1 MTKRNP
7 DRGLTAKQRRFTE
20 EYQIDQNASQAAVR
34 AGYSEKTAAVIGAE
48 NLRKPAI
55 AEVIAAA
62 QKELSARS
70 EISADMVIGELRTIA
85 LGESELTRDKL
96 RALELLGKC
105 LGMFVDRSVSATLDI
120 GPGGMGATAE
130 LIASIGKPA
139 SPQDP
144 LRLSS

>member
-1 MTKRNP
+1 VTE
-7 DRGLTAKQRRFTE
+7 LTAKQRRFTE
-20 EYQIDQNASQAAVR
+20 EYAVDGNASQAAIR

-96 RALELLGKC
+96 RALELLGKV
-105 LGMFVDRSVSATLDI
+105 LGIFIDRSVTATLELES
-120 GPGGMGATAE
+120 GSMGATEE
-130 LIASIGKPA
+130 LIASICEPA
-139 SPQDP
+139 SLQN
-144 LRLSS
+144 RLCQSS